1 MSNSIRYRVHEWF
14 ADHVS
19 WVQYPGVSTATRPV
33 FAHQMPWEY
42 RILAVLFGAL
52 IVVVSLAVLAF
63 GAFWIYAFLVS

>member
-1 MSNSIRYRVHEWF
+1 
-14 ADHVS
+14 
-19 WVQYPGVSTATRPV
+19 
-33 FAHQMPWEY
+33 MPWEY